1 LRSVTPSTPCHGSWH
16 SADCGLPDCGLTLK
30 FASVIGWPIAV
41 AILRLGDSLLVVSE
55 RNGAGG
61 WQKVLQLM
69 RRVRARHRAAQRT
82 LKEYLT
88 ELRAIH
94 ATGAGV
100 PEESYYPAL
109 SSLFDAVGK
118 TLRPKVRGII
128 NIKNRGPGIPD
139 GGLFTAEQ
147 FHRQSD
153 DAPKAGQ
160 LPARG
165 AIEAKGTKPDVKT
178 IVASQQVKEHLSTY
192 GIVIVTNLRS
202 FAIVDRGAN
211 GQPVERESFA
221 LRSMNRTS
229 GNTRPRIRAPPPNHW
244 ASRSSS
250 SSRAPAFTRRR

>member
-1 LRSVTPSTPCHGSWH
+1 MAKSTSTDAASARDARSGT
-16 SADCGLPDCGLTLK
+16 
-30 FASVIGWPIAV
+30 
-41 AILRLGDSLLVVSE
+41 
-55 RNGAGG
+55 
-61 WQKVLQLM
+61 
-69 RRVRARHRAAQRT
+69 AAQRT

-147 FHRQSD
+147 FHCQSD

-221 LRSMNRTS
+221 LRSMNMAS
-229 GNTRPRIRAPPPNHW
+229 GNTRRYIRALPPSSR